1 LIVKATIRLGLV
13 TVAFCCVTGSV
24 IADERPGDS
33 LAAACTS
40 CHGVGGRSSTAI
52 PPLVGRDAA
61 EIADALRAFR
71 SGEREGTIMGR
82 IAKGYTDQQIQD
94 VAASVDVR

>member
-1 LIVKATIRLGLV
+1 MKATIRLGLV
-13 TVAFCCVTGSV
+13 MAAFWCVIGSV
-24 IADERPGDS
+24 MADERPGDN

-52 PPLVGRDAA
+52 PPLIGRDAA
-61 EIADALRAFR
+61 EITDALRAFR

-82 IAKGYTDQQIQD
+82 IAKGYTDQQIRD
-94 VAASVDVR
+94 LSAAIGAR